1 MSEARCRAD
10 EPRPSKL
17 SVSTFAIEAHDSP
30 DIIRRRRCSEPIE
43 RRDASRR
50 PVQADLERVVAA
62 ARLCC
67 EMRVCKG

>member
-17 SVSTFAIEAHDSP
+17 RASTFAIEAHDAP

-43 RRDASRR
+43 HRDASRR
-50 PVQADLERVVAA
+50 PVAADVVRAVAA
-62 ARLCC
+62 ARVCC
-67 EMRVCKG
+67 EMKVCKG